1 MKVTFDSVE
10 VNSDLVELTR
20 SAPSTQKAV
29 KKLIRVLKHEQLTY
43 LEAKKAL
50 DYTNQTL
57 LNEFFNQKKI

>member
-20 SAPSTQKAV
+20 SATSTQKAV

-43 LEAKKAL
+43 LEAKKCL
-50 DYTNQTL
+50 IIQTKH
-57 LNEFFNQKKI
+57 F

>member
-1 MKVTFDSVE
+1 MKV
-10 VNSDLVELTR
+10 TR

-43 LEAKKAL
+43 LEAKKVL

>member
-20 SAPSTQKAV
+20 SATSTQKAV

-43 LEAKKAL
+43 KKKKKVL